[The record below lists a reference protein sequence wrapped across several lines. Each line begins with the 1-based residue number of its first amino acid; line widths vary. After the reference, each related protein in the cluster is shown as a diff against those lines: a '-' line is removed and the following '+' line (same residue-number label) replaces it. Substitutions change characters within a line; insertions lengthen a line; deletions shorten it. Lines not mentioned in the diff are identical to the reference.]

1 MSMNYNTNPSGF
13 GGDNRLNSGAQGYGS
28 GYGAQPD
35 IPFSVPMAS
44 AQLGGASGAEG
55 VIYQEKRVEA
65 APISAQGG
73 VNTYQDYNAHLHDY
87 NAPGKKKTLFSLR
100 NILLGVAGLLLGG
113 LLLWGLVAG
122 LRGLL
127 SKNKSKKAT
136 KLIKTPTASNALIPE
151 AQNTLVSGA
160 QNALIPGAQGALI
173 PGAQSA
179 QNALIATQKGYT
191 APAIPGQYTPD
202 QLNAALKAAI
212 AAGALP
218 ALGGFS
224 GQDFSKLTPLTLG
237 DLQQLL
243 LVQQQYGSIDSNIL
257 RKLGLTE
264 AQYNFLLQNA
274 LTNGL
279 LSQEQLRLLIH
290 NPHGNAALGLNGN
303 LLQPTFHASDIQQ
316 LLGIAKVSGKFDD
329 KSLSKFGILR
339 SQFLNQLQNAARNGF
354 VSRAQLDKLGVR
366 ISDTG
371 ILSLKN

>member
-1 MSMNYNTNPSGF
+1 MSMNYNNPSGF
-13 GGDNRLNSGAQGYGS
+13 GGDNRLNSGAQGYGF

-44 AQLGGASGAEG
+44 SQLAGASGAQG
-55 VIYQEKRVEA
+55 VVYQERRVET

-73 VNTYQDYNAHLHDY
+73 VNTYQDYNANLHDY
-87 NAPGKKKTLFSLR
+87 NAPGKKNTLFSLR
-100 NILLGVAGLLLGG
+100 NILLGIAGLLLGG

-127 SKNKSKKAT
+127 TKNKSKKTA
-136 KLIKTPTASNALIPE
+136 KLINTPTASNALIP
-151 AQNTLVSGA
+151 GA
-160 QNALIPGAQGALI
+160 QSTLISNAENVLIPGAQN
-173 PGAQSA
+173 A
-179 QNALIATQKGYT
+179 QNALIATQRGYT
-191 APAIPGQYTPD
+191 APAIPGQYTPE

-218 ALGGFS
+218 ALGGFA

-237 DLQQLL
+237 DVQQLL
-243 LVQQQYGSIDSNIL
+243 LVQQQYGSIDSSIL